1 MFRKLALAMAAAL
14 VGYGCAENPTRPV
27 EQAGAAE
34 PVTNYMNG
42 PAQPGPTVY
51 RSENGQVHVW
61 TFPGDATPDGEDWS
75 VMFSIGDVAD
85 LLSCGG
91 SGTPYPGSV
100 QEMIRDD
107 GFNIVQMRKKV
118 PAYAAHASDFDAYE
132 LCDKMSVP
140 WVAIGEASVFW
151 TGHSSYGEE
160 GSSGHSKLTFNA
172 FLDDVDTGEGYH
184 AHWNFAWAW
193 TPSEFD
199 VLADNMFL
207 K

>member
-1 MFRKLALAMAAAL
+1 MLRRITLAFLVALLA
-14 VGYGCAENPTRPV
+14 VSCAENPTQPA
-27 EQAGAAE
+27 EQAGATE
-34 PVTNYMNG
+34 PDANYMNG
-42 PAQPGPTVY
+42 PEQPGPTVY
-51 RSENGQVHVW
+51 RSENGQMFVW

-100 QEMIRDD
+100 QEMTRDD

-140 WVAIGEASVFW
+140 WVAVGEANVFW
-151 TGHSSYGEE
+151 TGHVRAGDE

-172 FLDDVDTGEGYH
+172 FLVDVDTLSLIH
-184 AHWNFAWAW
+184 I
-193 TPSEFD
+193 
-199 VLADNMFL
+199 
-207 K
+207 

>member
-1 MFRKLALAMAAAL
+1 MLRRITLAFLVALLA
-14 VGYGCAENPTRPV
+14 VSCAENPTQPA
-27 EQAGAAE
+27 EQAGATE
-34 PVTNYMNG
+34 PDANYMNG
-42 PAQPGPTVY
+42 PEQPGPTVY
-51 RSENGQVHVW
+51 RSENGQMFVW

-91 SGTPYPGSV
+91 SGTPYPGHL
-100 QEMIRDD
+100 R
-107 GFNIVQMRKKV
+107 
-118 PAYAAHASDFDAYE
+118 
-132 LCDKMSVP
+132 
-140 WVAIGEASVFW
+140 
-151 TGHSSYGEE
+151 YGDE

-193 TPSEFD
+193 SPSEFD